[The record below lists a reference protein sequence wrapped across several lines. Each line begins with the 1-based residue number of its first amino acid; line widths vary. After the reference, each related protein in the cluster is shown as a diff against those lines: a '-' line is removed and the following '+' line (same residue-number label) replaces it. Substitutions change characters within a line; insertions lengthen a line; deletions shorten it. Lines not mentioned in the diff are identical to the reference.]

1 MEEIRLILRKDKRER
16 ASKSKFRTLGIE
28 AEMNFFL
35 SFAEARQEK
44 RSP

>member
-1 MEEIRLILRKDKRER
+1 MEEIRLIFGKDKRER
-16 ASKSKFRTLGIE
+16 ASKSKFRTQGIE
-28 AEMNFFL
+28 AETNFL